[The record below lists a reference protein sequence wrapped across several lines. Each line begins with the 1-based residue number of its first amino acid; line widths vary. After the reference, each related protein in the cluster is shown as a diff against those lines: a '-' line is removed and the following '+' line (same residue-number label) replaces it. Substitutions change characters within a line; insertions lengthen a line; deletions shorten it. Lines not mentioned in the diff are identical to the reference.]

1 MSFFRVFLS
10 VFLLFVLVQEVAAQ
24 ASRTWQDRA
33 PMPTAR
39 TGVAAVVFNGMV
51 YVMGGLDANGNILDV
66 VEVYNPASNSWNTG
80 PSLRTARYNFA
91 AVVYEGQIYVLGGH
105 DSDDESSK
113 KVEVFS
119 PSENRWESFD
129 NLEEEREG
137 LGAVVLNEELYVMGG
152 ANGSADILRSV
163 EILDTEDESW
173 YVSDEW
179 ELDVPRALFGY
190 IAIDEFAYSVGGF
203 TSFGPTGLVQEY
215 NEDDGTRNLTSIS
228 PGRGGLAAAYLDDS
242 IFAMGGRRSDNQVVN
257 TVDRFFPSENR
268 WEPAAAMKWERER
281 FAAVTYEDELFVFG
295 GNTTGG
301 EVLNSVEV
309 LSMSVVPAVTND
321 LLVTDEDVEMSI
333 NVLINDSDPEG
344 GELSISS
351 FSQPSNGVVA
361 QLDAS
366 TFNYQPNE
374 DFFGTD
380 QFTYTALNETGGTAQ
395 ATVDITIRP
404 VNDKPVFLSTPV
416 TGASQDSLYS
426 YSIAASD
433 IDNDPLTIEATQLP
447 SWLVLTEQVNGAALL
462 DGTPGQNELG
472 DHDVVLALS
481 DGIETIEQRFVIT
494 VVEGMP
500 GQAELLSPIDGAE
513 DVPQTVT
520 LSWNVPGAVSYDLQL
535 STDESFSSIVA
546 EEDGIGQ
553 AFLEIAD
560 LEANSVYYWR
570 VRGVNA
576 SGVSD
581 WAEPFTF
588 RTAIDTSTEEELPV
602 QHVLLHAN
610 YPNPFSAYT
619 HIPFELSIAAPVEL
633 HIYDM
638 RGRLVISLNEGP
650 LSPGFYEKRWDGT
663 DNMGRQVASGSYLV
677 RLVQGTDQ
685 VTRMITLIR

>member
-1 MSFFRVFLS
+1 MSFFRSFLS
-10 VFLLFVLVQEVAAQ
+10 MFLLFALVQEVAGQ
-24 ASRTWQDRA
+24 PSRTWQDRA

-51 YVMGGLDANGNILDV
+51 YVMGGQDANGTILDV
-66 VEVYNPASNSWNTG
+66 VEIYNPASNSWNTG
-80 PSLRTARYNFA
+80 PNLRTARYNFA
-91 AVVYEGQIYVLGGH
+91 AVVYDGQIYVLGGH
-105 DSDDESSK
+105 DNDDESSK

-137 LGAVVLNEELYVMGG
+137 LGAVVLNDELYVMGG
-152 ANGSADILRSV
+152 ANGSADILSSV
-163 EILDTEDESW
+163 EILDTDEESW
-173 YVSDEW
+173 YISDEW

-190 IAIDEFAYSVGGF
+190 VAVDEFAYSVGGF

-215 NEDDGTRNLTSIS
+215 NEDDGTSNLTSIS

-242 IFAMGGRRSDNQVVN
+242 IYAMGGRRSDNQVVN

-281 FAAVTYEDELFVFG
+281 FAAVTYDDELFVFG
-295 GNTTGG
+295 GNTTSG

-309 LSMSVVPAVTND
+309 LSMSVVPSVSND

-351 FSQPSNGVVA
+351 FSQPSNGTVT
-361 QLDAS
+361 QIDAG
-366 TFNYQPNE
+366 TFNYFPQA
-374 DFFGTD
+374 DYFGPD

-395 ATVDITIRP
+395 ATVEITVRP
-404 VNDKPVFLSTPV
+404 VNDKPVFLSTPIK
-416 TGASQDSLYS
+416 GASQDSLYS

-433 IDNDPLTIEATQLP
+433 IDNDPLTIEATQIP
-447 SWLVLTEQVNGAALL
+447 DWLVLTEQINGAALL
-462 DGTPGQNELG
+462 DGTPGQNALG
-472 DHDVVLALS
+472 DHDVVLAVS
-481 DGIETIEQRFVIT
+481 DGVETTEQRFVIT

-500 GQAELLSPIDGAE
+500 GLAELLSPVNGAE

-520 LSWNVPGAVSYDLQL
+520 LSWNVLGAVSYDLQL
-535 STDESFSSIVA
+535 STDELFSSIVL

-560 LEANSVYYWR
+560 LEENTVYYWR
-570 VRGVNA
+570 IRGVNA

-581 WAEPFTF
+581 WAEPFMF
-588 RTAIDTSTEEELPV
+588 RTAIDTSTEEDLPA
-602 QHVLLHAN
+602 QQFLLHAN

-619 HIPFELSIAAPVEL
+619 HISYELSVAASVEL

-638 RGRLVISLNEGP
+638 RGRLVISLSEGV
-650 LSPGFYEKRWDGT
+650 LRPGFYDTRWDGT
-663 DNMGRQVASGSYLV
+663 DHTGRQVASGSYIV
-677 RLVQGTDQ
+677 RLVQGTEQ
-685 VTRMITLIR
+685 ETRIITLVR